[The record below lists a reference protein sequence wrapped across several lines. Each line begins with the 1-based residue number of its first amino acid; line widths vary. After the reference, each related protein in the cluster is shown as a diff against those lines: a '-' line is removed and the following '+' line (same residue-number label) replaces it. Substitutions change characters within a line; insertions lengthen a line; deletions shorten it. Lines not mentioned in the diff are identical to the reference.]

1 VKLGGAN
8 DIFNKECYVY
18 SQKLGR
24 FGIRLVTPAE
34 SFTVTKVAPR
44 IFTPEE
50 SSTVINRVGFYF
62 ENPDNDEVTIRIFD
76 VTGALV
82 RRNLERDGDNSM
94 FWDGYD
100 NDGDVVKGG
109 VYVYQIE
116 AGKKI
121 ITGTVVVAK

>member
-1 VKLGGAN
+1 
-8 DIFNKECYVY
+8 
-18 SQKLGR
+18 
-24 FGIRLVTPAE
+24 
-34 SFTVTKVAPR
+34 
-44 IFTPEE
+44 
-50 SSTVINRVGFYF
+50 
-62 ENPDNDEVTIRIFD
+62 
-76 VTGALV
+76 
-82 RRNLERDGDNSM
+82 M